1 MLIQNAKVKVLNNP
15 VSGVS
20 KTGNPYTV
28 QDMILSWEEEQMD
41 TSGNPVKVEQTVH
54 VKLGTQWVSYLQQC
68 GIMAGAIVDV
78 GFNLRAN
85 ARGNFFDNSVN
96 IVSIT
101 KVG

>member
-1 MLIQNAKVKVLNNP
+1 MLIQNAKVKVLSAP

-28 QDMILSWEEEQMD
+28 QDMILSWNEQQID
-41 TSGNPVKVEQTVH
+41 TSGNTVNVEQTVH

-68 GIMAGAIVDV
+68 GILAGSIVNV
-78 GFNLRAN
+78 GFNLRVN
-85 ARGNFFDNSVN
+85 AREVYFDNIVN

-101 KVG
+101 KVA